1 VDLLAARLLRWKAPL
16 PRRLGPTDLSFLRFV
31 GAVRDVAFRRGSAR
45 RSFGTGCGGAAWLR
59 ATREG
64 RWPSWVSTP
73 GAATA
78 RDRPARLRRGVHEED
93 VHRRLCEASSS
104 GEAAGQARR
113 TCRQGLT
120 RPRPSLSLGTPPRLA
135 GLRTVGNRARRRRR
149 ICRRSLA
156 RA

>member
-1 VDLLAARLLRWKAPL
+1 VE
-16 PRRLGPTDLSFLRFV
+16 
-31 GAVRDVAFRRGSAR
+31 GAVAPSAGPDGFIISQIRWGSAR
-45 RSFGTGCGGAAWLR
+45 CGVSTGVGATSTSSGTGCGGDAWLW

-64 RWPSWVSTP
+64 RWRSWVSTS
-73 GAATA
+73 GAAAA

-113 TCRQGLT
+113 PCRQGLT

-135 GLRTVGNRARRRRR
+135 GLRTVGNRARRCCR
-149 ICRRSLA
+149 ICRTSLA
-156 RA
+156 QA